1 MVTITAAVQSKREEQ
16 KPRNASKNA
25 LMLVISLKS
34 SCLHVIENR
43 RFHSK
48 ELTLYVSDCVD
59 DTTRKRMLEKDA
71 LIWKNM

>member
-1 MVTITAAVQSKREEQ
+1 MVTITAAVQSKREE
-16 KPRNASKNA
+16 PRNASKNA

-59 DTTRKRMLEKDA
+59 DTTRKRMLGKDA